1 MEKVTL
7 NDHALRVMRDRNIY
21 RQIAYQYQIALERIL
36 AIKPL
41 ESAGDLSLA
50 LGEIRKIAAHALSEL
65 HAEEE
70 LLRQHQERR

>member
-1 MEKVTL
+1 M

-36 AIKPL
+36 DIKPL

>member
-1 MEKVTL
+1 ML

-36 AIKPL
+36 DIKPL
-41 ESAGDLSLA
+41 ESAGKGDLSLA

-70 LLRQHQERR
+70 LLRQNQERR